1 MTATRVQGGIFTVMV
16 VRITDPYD
24 PALDADLKE
33 QVARSPGF
41 FLDAPVVLDLKDCIG
56 CTSVADYVQLKT
68 VLRRHRLIP
77 VGVANASQIQQR
89 AAGAVDLAPFN
100 PAGSGRRTAEPP
112 QRAPVD
118 GAEMPQPKSPPRAA
132 AAERPAQPAPG
143 PAAATRPRLV
153 TQPVRSGTQIYARGG
168 DLIVTAPVS
177 AGAEVIADGN
187 VHIYG
192 ALRGRAIAGA
202 SGDESARLF
211 VQRLEA
217 ELICVAGRYLVSEA
231 IPAEHLHHPVQVALV
246 EEELRIVPGWGRSP
260 GDA

>member
-1 MTATRVQGGIFTVMV
+1 MASRVQGGIFTVMV

-24 PALDADLKE
+24 PGLDGDLKE
-33 QVARSPGF
+33 QVARSPNF

-77 VGVANASQIQQR
+77 VGVANASQIQLR
-89 AAGAVDLAPFN
+89 AAAAVDLAPFN
-100 PAGSGRRTAEPP
+100 GVGAARRSEAAEP
-112 QRAPVD
+112 QRPAAAP
-118 GAEMPQPKSPPRAA
+118 AERRPANGAA
-132 AAERPAQPAPG
+132 AAAPR
-143 PAAATRPRLV
+143 TRLV
-153 TQPVRSGTQIYARGG
+153 TKPVRSGTQIYARGG

-192 ALRGRAIAGA
+192 TLRGRAIAGA
-202 SGDESARLF
+202 AGDEGARLF
-211 VQRLEA
+211 VHRLEA

-231 IPAEHLHHPVQVALV
+231 IPPEHLRQPVQVTLV
-246 EEELRIVPGWGRSP
+246 DDELRILPGWGAP
-260 GDA
+260 GEA